1 MVPTYTLQRPGGM
14 FIAVMPCWPRSS
26 GTASSST
33 VPSKASVKVVIGMR
47 NNLYLLLRT
56 VDHVVIRTAGCR
68 ILMWALF
75 ACLFAPVTSSAHL
88 LNMTEL
94 HLDSTHP
101 TSTKLKIKIDLGQS
115 LMTAEEYWN
124 ASTSDIQEQSII
136 IKDIADEIKSGVR
149 LTVDDRSVDFELHS
163 WSLEASS
170 LEAIKNPFSPQM
182 AQLVFNLNS
191 TMPSEGSVEIQIGE
205 QLEVPWPA
213 LLRMDHA
220 SSPLPVSRLLTES
233 ERSSRPITFGSYLET
248 PEEELSAKA
257 VLAIQTLVPGLK
269 WIALGFQHIIP
280 KGLDHIVFVLGL
292 FFLSTGVKTLIL
304 QVSCFTLAH
313 SLTLGMATFGLVSAP
328 GSIVEPLI
336 AASIICIALDNLY
349 SESLARWR
357 LMMVTLFGLLHG
369 LGFASVLSGLDLSRE
384 NFLSSLLLFNI
395 GVEIGQLTVLM
406 MAFVAVGW
414 MRSWSQYTERVAR
427 PATISIAGIGTY
439 WLINRIAFI

>member
-1 MVPTYTLQRPGGM
+1 M
-14 FIAVMPCWPRSS
+14 FIAGLMHQRNYS
-26 GTASSST
+26 GTKFLST
-33 VPSKASVKVVIGMR
+33 VFSKAYIKTVNGMHDKLKLPPSNVYR
-47 NNLYLLLRT
+47 GVTRKACCQFLL
-56 VDHVVIRTAGCR
+56 
-68 ILMWALF
+68 WALL
-75 ACLFAPVTSSAHL
+75 ASLLVPATSSAHL

-94 HLDSTHP
+94 HLDSIHP

-124 ASTSDIQEQSII
+124 ASTSDIKEQSII
-136 IKDIADEIKSGVR
+136 IKEIADQLKSGVQVV
-149 LTVDDRSVDFELHS
+149 VDDRSVDFELQS
-163 WSLEASS
+163 WILEASS

-182 AQLVFNLNS
+182 AQLIFDLKS
-191 TMPSEGSVEIQIGE
+191 TVPPECSVEIRIGE

-213 LLRMDHA
+213 LLRVDHA
-220 SSPLPVSRLLTES
+220 SSPLPISRLLTES
-233 ERSSRPITFGSYLET
+233 ERSSRPIAFGDYRET
-248 PEEELSAKA
+248 PEEVFSAKA
-257 VLAIQTLVPGLK
+257 VLAIKKLVPGLK

-313 SLTLGMATFGLVSAP
+313 SLTLGLATLGLVSAP
-328 GSIVEPLI
+328 GAIVEPLI

-349 SESLARWR
+349 SDSLARWR

-369 LGFASVLSGLDLSRE
+369 LGFASVLSGLDLPRE

>member
-1 MVPTYTLQRPGGM
+1 MH
-14 FIAVMPCWPRSS
+14 
-26 GTASSST
+26 
-33 VPSKASVKVVIGMR
+33 
-47 NNLYLLLRT
+47 NNLYLLLST

-68 ILMWALF
+68 FFIWALF
-75 ACLFAPVTSSAHL
+75 ACLFTPVTSSAHL

-124 ASTSDIQEQSII
+124 ASTSDIQEQSITI
-136 IKDIADEIKSGVR
+136 EEIADEIKSGVR

-163 WSLEASS
+163 WNLEASS

-182 AQLVFNLNS
+182 AQLVFDLNS
-191 TMPSEGSVEIQIGE
+191 TMPSEGSVEIQIDE

-220 SSPLPVSRLLTES
+220 SSPLPISRLLTER
-233 ERSSRPITFGSYLET
+233 ERSSRPIRFGNYLET

-328 GSIVEPLI
+328 GAIVEPLI
-336 AASIICIALDNLY
+336 AASIICIAVGQFIQRKSGSMEIDDGDII
-349 SESLARWR
+349 W
-357 LMMVTLFGLLHG
+357 VT
-369 LGFASVLSGLDLSRE
+369 
-384 NFLSSLLLFNI
+384 
-395 GVEIGQLTVLM
+395 
-406 MAFVAVGW
+406 
-414 MRSWSQYTERVAR
+414 SWSRLCLSFERTRSTKREFPVVASFIQYWRRDR
-427 PATISIAGIGTY
+427 PTDRFDDGIRCRGVDAELVSIH
-439 WLINRIAFI
+439 